1 MMKSNG
7 QPSVVAMLPPELW
20 CNILQYANPLQT
32 RSICRQWYHL
42 SQSNVVKKYRRAIIQ
57 NRNVSLQV
65 PRFQWIQDTF
75 QLTRE
80 EATTGN
86 NSTFR
91 WAAEEGQLPLLQ
103 WLHDTYQITRDEAT
117 TWNNYAFLWASQGG
131 HLPVLQWLHA
141 TYQIT
146 REEATTWD
154 NSVFRWASKG
164 CHLHVLQWLHDT
176 YGITE

>member
-1 MMKSNG
+1 
-7 QPSVVAMLPPELW
+7 MLPPELW
-20 CNILQYANPLQT
+20 HNVLHYADPLQT
-32 RSICRQWYHL
+32 RCICRQWYHL
-42 SQSNVVKKYRRAIIQ
+42 SHDSLVDTYRKYIVKSFQSNLLYLEWIYR
-57 NRNVSLQV
+57 L
-65 PRFQWIQDTF
+65 F

-80 EATTGN
+80 EATTQDN
-86 NSTFR
+86 LAFR
-91 WAAEEGQLPLLQ
+91 W
-103 WLHDTYQITRDEAT
+103 T
-117 TWNNYAFLWASQGG
+117 SQGG